1 MSSSRI
7 PCDQPGGRVMAGVRT
22 AAVSVESWGL
32 SRRGHARA
40 ENQDAFL
47 NWPERL
53 LWVVADGLG
62 GSRRGGEASRF
73 IVRHLMRSLDP
84 RSLDEH
90 IASVASLLKEAN
102 GVLRRGAFG
111 GGASTIAVLLIHHGR
126 AACLWSGDCRCYL
139 LRGGVLYQC
148 TRDHTLRQRAVER
161 KEMTPHEA
169 LRMVRGNVVTSAVG
183 VEDVLR
189 LDTNRFT
196 LCRGDRFLLCSDGL
210 SNRVS
215 PAALCAH
222 LGRSGARDAAL
233 GIVDDLDECGHPDDA
248 TLVTVFLTGG

>member
-1 MSSSRI
+1 M
-7 PCDQPGGRVMAGVRT
+7 GGLRPV
-22 AAVSVESWGL
+22 AVSVESWGL
-32 SRRGHARA
+32 TRRGHARA

-148 TRDHTLRQRAVER
+148 TRDHTLRQRAVGR

-189 LDTNRFT
+189 LDTKRFT

-222 LGRSGARDAAL
+222 LGRPRARDAAL

-248 TLVTVFLTGG
+248 TVMTVFLTGG

>member
-1 MSSSRI
+1 MRSGLR
-7 PCDQPGGRVMAGVRT
+7 R

-32 SRRGHARA
+32 TRRGQARA

-53 LWVVADGLG
+53 LWAVADGLG

-73 IVRHLMRSLDP
+73 IVRHLMRSAGP

-90 IASVASLLKEAN
+90 IANVARLLEESN
-102 GVLRRGAFG
+102 RVLRGGAPA
-111 GGASTIAVLLIHHGR
+111 GGASTVAVLLMHGGR

-148 TRDHTLRQRAVER
+148 TRDHTLRQEAVER
-161 KEMTPHEA
+161 NGLTPHEA
-169 LRMVRGNVVTSAVG
+169 ERMVRGNVVTSAVG
-183 VEDVLR
+183 AEDVLR
-189 LDTNRFT
+189 LETRGFT

-210 SNRVS
+210 SNRIS

-222 LGRSGARDAAL
+222 LGRPLARDAAL
-233 GIVDDLDECGHPDDA
+233 GIAENLEECGHPDDA
-248 TLVTVFLTGG
+248 TVVTVFLSGG